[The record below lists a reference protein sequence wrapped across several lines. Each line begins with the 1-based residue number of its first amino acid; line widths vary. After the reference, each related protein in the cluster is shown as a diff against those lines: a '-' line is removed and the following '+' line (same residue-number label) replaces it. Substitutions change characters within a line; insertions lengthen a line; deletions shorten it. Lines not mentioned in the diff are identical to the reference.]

1 MDEKDFQDL
10 LNEID
15 SMSIE
20 EYNKYHEKA
29 LKMKETGVYI
39 CLEKFNNPV
48 LPSPIFEEPVS
59 GSFSTENTLDVNSQF
74 SAAYMKVDELITN
87 IERKGEIIW
96 AEAA

>member
-29 LKMKETGVYI
+29 LKMKETGLYI
-39 CLEKFNNPV
+39 CLEKFINPV
-48 LPSPIFEEPVS
+48 LPSPIFK
-59 GSFSTENTLDVNSQF
+59 GTFSTEITLDVDSQF

-87 IERKGEIIW
+87 IENQGEIIW